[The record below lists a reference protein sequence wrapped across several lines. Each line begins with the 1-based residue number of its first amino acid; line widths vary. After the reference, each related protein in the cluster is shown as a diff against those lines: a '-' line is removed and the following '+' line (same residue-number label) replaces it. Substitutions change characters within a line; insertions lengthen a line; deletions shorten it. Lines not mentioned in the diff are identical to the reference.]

1 MPALFRPGAIR
12 AMVDPSG
19 DGDGMDLPM
28 SYGRD
33 QYCLPWGHTHMMQPL
48 RIQLAQLR

>member
-19 DGDGMDLPM
+19 DGGGIDLPM

-33 QYCLPWGHTHMMQPL
+33 RYRLLWGHTLMKQQL